1 MAVEK
6 KVEESKSEL
15 SFVEKL
21 QDIQSTLKAP
31 KGQYN
36 SFGKY
41 AYRNQEDILEA
52 VKPLLGK
59 HKLVMNISDEMIEVG
74 GRIYVEA
81 TVRVTDGKDSTSST
95 AYAREEESKKGMD
108 SAQLTGSTSSY
119 ARKYALNG
127 MFLIDDTKDADT
139 TNTHGKELA
148 TKTSTPQATTA
159 PIDKTPV
166 LDMAKLKTALD
177 SNKEGTLSQLSQ
189 FKYLTQE
196 QVTNLKLLATELVG
210 IEIR

>member
-6 KVEESKSEL
+6 KVSETKVEL
-15 SFVEKL
+15 SFIEKL

-59 HKLVMNISDEMIEVG
+59 HKLIMNISDDIREVG

-81 TVRVTDGKDSTSST
+81 TVKVTDGKDTTFST
-95 AYAREEESKKGMD
+95 AFAREEESKKGMD

-127 MFLIDDTKDADT
+127 MFLIDDTKDPDA
-139 TNTHGKELA
+139 TNNHGKELSKETTPKDA
-148 TKTSTPQATTA
+148 PSSKTAVADVS
-159 PIDKTPV
+159 
-166 LDMAKLKTALD
+166 KLKAALET
-177 SNKEGTLSQLSQ
+177 NREGTLSQLAQ
-189 FKYLTQE
+189 FKYLTKE
-196 QVTNLKLLATELVG
+196 QATNLKLLATELVG
-210 IEIR
+210 IELR

>member
-6 KVEESKSEL
+6 KVTESKVEL
-15 SFVEKL
+15 SFIEKL

-59 HKLVMNISDEMIEVG
+59 HKLSMNISDKIIEVG
-74 GRIYVEA
+74 GRVYVEA
-81 TVRVTDGKDSTSST
+81 TVVVIDVKRDSATTT

-127 MFLIDDTKDADT
+127 MFLIDDTKDADA
-139 TNTHGKELA
+139 TNNHGKELA
-148 TKTSTPQATTA
+148 TKPTPSQAVVVE
-159 PIDKTPV
+159 KTPV
-166 LDMAKLKTALD
+166 SDMSKLKSALD
-177 SNKEGTLSQLSQ
+177 SNKEGTLSQLAQ
-189 FKYLTQE
+189 FKYLTSE